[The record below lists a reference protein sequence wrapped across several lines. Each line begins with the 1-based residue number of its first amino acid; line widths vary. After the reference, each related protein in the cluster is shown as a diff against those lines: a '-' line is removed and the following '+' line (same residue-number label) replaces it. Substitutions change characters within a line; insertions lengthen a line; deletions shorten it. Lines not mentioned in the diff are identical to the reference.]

1 MFNNELTSKYKI
13 SNYYVHAWNTIKP
26 PPQKKN
32 KVKNMGSANV
42 FTLKIEIRG
51 QVEELNDVSS
61 V

>member
-1 MFNNELTSKYKI
+1 MKHNQAPSPK
-13 SNYYVHAWNTIKP
+13 
-26 PPQKKN
+26 KKN

-51 QVEELNDVSS
+51 QVEELNNVSS